1 MSRNLSARDPGT
13 SHAAYGALILRVA
26 LGAVFI
32 VHGLFKPLVLGFPA
46 TVAFFQG
53 FGFPGWTVYP
63 VFLAEV
69 VGGLALVLGVG
80 TRHAAAALIAVALGA
95 LRVHVPNGWYFG
107 APNGGWEFLAVLIA
121 GLLAVVLVGPGSLR
135 VPLGR
140 VTRDAQATRESAA

>member
-1 MSRNLSARDPGT
+1 MSRNLSARDPGP

-26 LGAVFI
+26 LGLVFI

-46 TVAFFQG
+46 AVAFFEA

-69 VGGLALVLGVG
+69 LGGLALILGIG
-80 TRHAAAALIAVALGA
+80 TRYAAAALVVVVLGA

-121 GLLAVVLVGPGSLR
+121 GLAAVFLIGPGSLR
-135 VPLGR
+135 LPRARASDR
-140 VTRDAQATRESAA
+140 VLAPSERG